1 MSEGLRRPSRLAVA
15 SGLVLLT
22 LVAFEGVRRC
32 GFVAFDDSIYLYR
45 NPQVSRGLTWE
56 GLRWALG
63 ADLLF
68 ESPQADYWMPVTI
81 VSRMLDV
88 QVFGLDPAGHHA
100 MNALFHA
107 INAVLVFLML
117 ESVTA
122 ARWRSA
128 FVAAM
133 FAAHPL
139 AVESVAWASERKN
152 VLSALFWMLAVISY
166 CRYARL
172 GSRRAYVGALALM
185 AMGLMAKP
193 TLVTLPL
200 VLLALDRW
208 PLGRLRPG
216 GVRAVALVTEKV
228 PFFAL
233 SAAAS
238 AVTLL
243 ALARGD
249 HLTSVDLVPLP
260 SRIAN
265 ALWAL
270 LLYGGQVVWPAR
282 LAVLYPHAGVG
293 LLSWRTGV
301 AVAAL
306 GVVTWFA
313 VRHRHS
319 RLYLITG
326 LAWYVLPLAPVL
338 GLIQSGQQA
347 HADRFMYIPLVGLGI
362 VLAWGGWDLVRVS
375 RAAPSALPWAAAALC
390 VVWVALTREQVRRWE
405 STVALFSHAVEV
417 TEDNHLAHHN
427 LATALAL
434 AGDLA
439 GAERH
444 YLEAVRIR
452 PGHGET
458 RSALGVLLM
467 RQGRLKEALAQE
479 HEALR
484 LAPSSADVHF
494 NMAVLLARLGR
505 SSEAVAR
512 YGDAV
517 RLNPSLA
524 AAHYNWGNLLAA
536 EGRWAEAEARFR
548 EAVRLEPDSLEAL
561 NNLGLSVGL
570 QGRWPQAA
578 DHFRRVLAVDPDH
591 ARAHVNLGRAL
602 RELGRWDEARAQ
614 WREALARWPQDP
626 AVREAREEMARLDSI
641 RAPR

>member
-1 MSEGLRRPSRLAVA
+1 LA

-22 LVAFEGVRRC
+22 LAAFEGVRHC

-56 GLRWALG
+56 GLRWAFG

-68 ESPQADYWMPVTI
+68 ESPHADYWMPVTI

-88 QVFGLDPAGHHA
+88 QMFGLDPAGHHA
-100 MNALFHA
+100 INALFHA

-133 FAAHPL
+133 FAVHPL
-139 AVESVAWASERKN
+139 TVESVAWASERKN
-152 VLSALFWMLAVISY
+152 VLSALFWMLAVICY
-166 CRYARL
+166 GRYARL
-172 GSRRAYVGALALM
+172 GSRRAYAGALALM
-185 AMGLMAKP
+185 AVGLMAKP
-193 TLVTLPL
+193 TLVMLPL

-216 GVRAVALVTEKV
+216 GAERAVALVTEKA
-228 PFFAL
+228 PLFAL
-233 SAAAS
+233 SAASA

-243 ALARGD
+243 SLARGD
-249 HLTSVDLVPLP
+249 HLTPVDVVPLP

-270 LLYGGQVVWPAR
+270 VLYGGQVVWPAR
-282 LAVLYPHAGVG
+282 LAVLYPHSGAG
-293 LLSWRTGV
+293 LLSWRTG
-301 AVAAL
+301 AAL
-306 GVVTWFA
+306 AAVGVVTWFA

-319 RLYLITG
+319 RPYLLTG
-326 LAWYVLPLAPVL
+326 LAWYALPLAPVL
-338 GLIQSGQQA
+338 GLIQSGQQS

-375 RAAPSALPWAAAALC
+375 RVARLALPWAAAALC
-390 VVWVALTREQVRRWE
+390 LGWVVLTRDQVRRWE
-405 STVALFSHAVEV
+405 TTVSLFSHAVEV
-417 TEDNHLAHHN
+417 TEGNHLAHHN

-434 AGDLA
+434 EGDLA

-467 RQGRLKEALAQE
+467 RQGRLGEALTQE
-479 HEALR
+479 NEALR

-494 NMAVLLARLGR
+494 NLAVLLGRLGR
-505 SSEAVAR
+505 SSDAAAR
-512 YGDAV
+512 YADAI
-517 RLNPSLA
+517 RLNPSLP

-548 EAVRLEPDSLEAL
+548 EAVRLEPDNLDAL
-561 NNLGLSVGL
+561 NNLGLAIGL

-578 DHFRRVLAVDPDH
+578 DHFRRALAVDPDH